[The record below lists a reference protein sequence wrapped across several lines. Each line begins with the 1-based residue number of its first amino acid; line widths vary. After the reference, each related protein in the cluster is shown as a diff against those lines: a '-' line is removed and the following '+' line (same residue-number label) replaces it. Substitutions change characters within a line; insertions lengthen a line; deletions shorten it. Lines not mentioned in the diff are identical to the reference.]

1 MTNLSNTTLSLW
13 GKKNINEDS
22 EEVWLPLI
30 AHLIDTKNV
39 IGWLYNHW
47 LNDGQRRILRL

>member
-13 GKKNINEDS
+13 GKKNISEDS

-30 AHLIDTKNV
+30 AHLIDTKMLLDGYII
-39 IGWLYNHW
+39 IGLMTAK
-47 LNDGQRRILRL
+47 DAF